1 MKRFNT
7 QILFGFSLISSVFL
21 GGCATGLQ
29 SSQPGKVST
38 ISPYD
43 APSRADLDAIR
54 EPIPQWE
61 PINTRTTQPY
71 QVNGKT
77 YTPYK
82 SLVTYK
88 ERGLASWYGQRY
100 QGKQTASGEVYDMYK
115 ITAAHPLLPIPS
127 YARVS
132 NLSNGKSVIVRINDR
147 GPFIQDRLID
157 VSYVAAYK
165 LGMLEKGT
173 QEVEV
178 ESIIPTNANMSATPT
193 PAPVTQQPTYTAQT
207 YPVTTAPVQSQPP
220 VTAYPVQNNTP
231 RPTQQGTAYPV
242 NNSQPPVTPNRYPVN
257 NAPSPVPVA
266 QQPAPVYNST
276 GNNGQEAPEGEEV
289 TIQPLPNSTT
299 PQPRPINNGTAT
311 PAPIPLPSFND
322 AQNTPVVERPGV
334 YIQLGAFR
342 TPESAENLRQRFL
355 QQVLN
360 NNNVVQVVIRDGFYK
375 VHVGPFD
382 SREQAAEVNQRLYQL
397 LNLNGMI
404 INK

>member
-7 QILFGFSLISSVFL
+7 QILFGFSLIGSVFL

-29 SSQPGKVST
+29 SSQPGKVSA

-54 EPIPQWE
+54 EPVPQWE

-71 QVNGKT
+71 QVSGKT

-82 SLVTYK
+82 TLVTYK

-147 GPFIQDRLID
+147 GPFIADRLID

-178 ESIIPTNANMSATPT
+178 ESIIPANANVAAPT
-193 PAPVTQQPTYTAQT
+193 TQPTYTAQT
-207 YPVTTAPVQSQPP
+207 YPVTTTPMQQSPSPVSTYPTQSVPRSTQPIASYPSASVPVQTGSQQPP
-220 VTAYPVQNNTP
+220 VTK
-231 RPTQQGTAYPV
+231 
-242 NNSQPPVTPNRYPVN
+242 SRYPTN
-257 NAPSPVPVA
+257 PVA
-266 QQPAPVYNST
+266 QATPTYNPSSA
-276 GNNGQEAPEGEEV
+276 QEPEGEEV
-289 TIQPLPNSTT
+289 TIQPLQNGTT
-299 PQPRPINNGTAT
+299 PQARPINNGAAA

-382 SREQAAEVNQRLYQL
+382 SREQATEVNQRLYQL

>member
-7 QILFGFSLISSVFL
+7 QILFGVGLIGSVFL

-29 SSQPGKVST
+29 SSQPGKISA

-43 APSRADLDAIR
+43 TPSRADLDAIP

-71 QVNGKT
+71 QVSGKT

-82 SLVTYK
+82 TLVTYK

-115 ITAAHPLLPIPS
+115 VTAAHPLLPIPS

-147 GPFIQDRLID
+147 GPFIADRLID

-173 QEVEV
+173 QEVTV
-178 ESIIPTNANMSATPT
+178 ESIIPANANVA
-193 PAPVTQQPTYTAQT
+193 APVTQPTYTAQT
-207 YPVTTAPVQSQPP
+207 YPVTTTPIPQTQPP
-220 VTAYPVQNNTP
+220 VSNYPVQNIPQSTQ
-231 RPTQQGTAYPV
+231 PTSTYPV
-242 NNSQPPVTPNRYPVN
+242 TNKPVQTYPQTNAQQRATGNAPVT
-257 NAPSPVPVA
+257 
-266 QQPAPVYNST
+266 QPAPTYTPST
-276 GNNGQEAPEGEEV
+276 TESPEGEEV
-289 TIQPLPNSTT
+289 TIQPLPNGTT
-299 PQPRPINNGTAT
+299 PQARPINNGTAV

-382 SREQAAEVNQRLYQL
+382 SREQATEVNQRLYQL